1 MCRRALE
8 AGRIM
13 GAGRP
18 FEGKPGLTVH
28 DLAIAR
34 GGRLLFE
41 ALSFAI
47 RSGGYAEIRGANGS
61 GKTSLLRAI
70 AGFLKPRA
78 GRIAFDD
85 VEEPAAVLHYLGHL
99 NGLKQAASVLEHAR
113 YWRGLLG
120 GSEELEA
127 LARVGLQR
135 IADLP
140 ARALSQGQ
148 ARRLALARLLVAP
161 RPIWLLDEPA
171 AALDANGRDML
182 SQLIGAHRANGGL
195 VLAAV
200 HEPLSTAPDQVV
212 TIGA

>member
-1 MCRRALE
+1 
-8 AGRIM
+8 M
-13 GAGRP
+13 GAGGP
-18 FEGKPGLTVH
+18 FQDKPGLSVH

-41 ALSFAI
+41 ALSFALA
-47 RSGGYAEIRGANGS
+47 SGGYAEIRGANGS

-78 GRIAFDD
+78 GLIAFERL
-85 VEEPAAVLHYLGHL
+85 EEPATALHYLGHL
-99 NGLKQAASVLEHAR
+99 NGLKQAASVGAHLR
-113 YWRGLLG
+113 YWSGLLG
-120 GSEELEA
+120 GDERGA
-127 LARVGLQR
+127 LRRVGLEA

-148 ARRLALARLLVAP
+148 ARRLALGRLLVAP

-182 SQLIGAHRANGGL
+182 AALVVEHRAKDGI

-200 HEPLSTAPDQVV
+200 HEPIGVEPDFAV
-212 TIGA
+212 TLGA